1 VGTWIV
7 FLFLSV
13 SILLFLLARARTS
26 LAAFLVGVECLSQK
40 LACVPCKD
48 KSSGSWEGAITKMV
62 ELSMGE
68 IRCLVSD
75 RDAAVTSLK
84 FRESLLRKYGVS
96 WIFLRSRSKA
106 FRAESMIA
114 YMKRRLSMALKGSG
128 GRDWVRYIEGI
139 VQDYNARP
147 VTGTNIVRKRVNKVN
162 YVDLLAQLYKSPDPT
177 MLFNTTSGSNY
188 TEETKRVLFAYSPGQ
203 KVLLNKKAD
212 YTVTKRTFAKTS
224 VEGAYGERVYVV
236 KSQILKTN
244 YYIHV
249 PVYRLE
255 GLKGAYY
262 ESELLPVSF
271 Q

>member
-1 VGTWIV
+1 MPEAAHM
-7 FLFLSV
+7 LSL
-13 SILLFLLARARTS
+13 SIIF
-26 LAAFLVGVECLSQK
+26 AAFLVGVECLSQK
-40 LACVPCKD
+40 LACIPCKD
-48 KSSGSWEGAITKMV
+48 KSSDSWEAAITKMV

-75 RDAAVTSLK
+75 RDAAVTGVTFRKRLLK
-84 FRESLLRKYGVS
+84 KYGVS

-128 GRDWVRYIEGI
+128 GRDWVQFIGGI
-139 VQDYNARP
+139 VDDYNSRP
-147 VTGTNIVRKRVNKVN
+147 VTGTDIVRRTVNKDN
-162 YVDLLAQLYKSPDPT
+162 YVDLMARLYKSPDPT

-188 TEETKRVLFAYSPGQ
+188 TEEARRVLFAYSPGQ
-203 KVLLNKKAD
+203 RVLLNKKAD
-212 YTVTKRTFAKTS
+212 YTVTKRTFAKAS
-224 VEGAYGERVYVV
+224 VEGAYGERVYIV

-244 YYIHV
+244 YYLHV